1 MTDPLSPPRPVGRGA
16 VTASEIASQP
26 QIWPRAIAVGM
37 AATRLQERLRTGTTL
52 YTGCGSTA
60 HLAATLAVSHCRCL
74 PTFAW
79 AEAASEV
86 WLAPHDAPLRAE
98 TVVAVSR
105 SGETTETIEACR
117 RAKRSGATV
126 VAVTTNPS
134 SGLSTVADAAV
145 YVDFASEE
153 SVVQTRS
160 FTSMLL
166 AALSAQLSA
175 AGHDVADV
183 LRGVDGLGAAL
194 MTQAGPVIERL
205 ADPSLEAVYVL
216 GSGFSGGLAREG
228 ALKIKEMSGTFCE
241 AFPVLDFRHGPIS
254 LVDRRSAALVLCGAG
269 LPYEL
274 AVAEDIE
281 ACGAYAATVGPDP
294 GCIVETPHE
303 ISEYAAAVAR
313 TVIPQL
319 AGLRR
324 GIAKG
329 IDPDAPQGVTAYVG
343 LYSEH

>member
-1 MTDPLSPPRPVGRGA
+1 MTGSFAPTRSGGPGA
-16 VTASEIASQP
+16 ITASEIASQP
-26 QIWPRAIAVGM
+26 QIWPKAIATGM
-37 AATRLQERLRTGTTL
+37 ASAGLQERLRAGPTL

-60 HLAATLAVSHCRCL
+60 HLAATLAVSHRQNL

-79 AEAASEV
+79 AATAAEV
-86 WLAPHDAPLRAE
+86 WLAPNTAPLRAD

-105 SGETTETIEACR
+105 SGETTETIEACL
-117 RAKRSGATV
+117 RARRSGAAV
-126 VAVTTNPS
+126 FAVTANVS
-134 SGLSTVADAAV
+134 SSLCSVVDEAV
-145 YVDFASEE
+145 YVDFAAEE

-175 AGHDVADV
+175 AEQDALDVFRDV
-183 LRGVDGLGAAL
+183 DELGSAL

-205 ADPSLEAVYVL
+205 TDPSLEAVYVL
-216 GSGFSGGLAREG
+216 GSGFSGGLACEG

-281 ACGAYAATVGPDP
+281 AYGAYAVTVGPDP
-294 GCIVETPHE
+294 ACLVETPYE
-303 ISEYAAAVAR
+303 VSEYASAVAR
-313 TVIPQL
+313 LVIPQL

-324 GIAKG
+324 GVAKG
-329 IDPDAPQGVTAYVG
+329 LDPDAPRGVTAYVG
-343 LYSEH
+343 L